1 MPPRGQGKQRQ
12 GQGDQCPFCQLISN
26 PSQLKVVGETENF
39 YAWLDINPRAKGY
52 TMVVPKE
59 HKDSIEDFTASEYQE
74 AMKMTRKVVD
84 KAKKGL
90 DADGVSVT
98 MNIDEAAGQMVPHAY
113 IQVFPRFED
122 DENSGTP
129 TGAIFQPDEE
139 AKKNLDSIKEKM
151 AAVDSDF
158 GETTTEPHPDSQK
171 FKGETPERSGEASED
186 EGSGGSDDSGKD
198 EAIDK
203 LADQLEGEGGG
214 PLSLGAGGSSSQDSE
229 KEKRKETSLGK
240 ESGGEEENDDE
251 EDEVRLD
258 EDFEAKSFEWH

>member
-1 MPPRGQGKQRQ
+1 MPPQAQP
-12 GQGDQCPFCQLISN
+12 GQGDQCPFCQLIEN

-59 HKDSIEDFTASEYQE
+59 HKDSIEDFSAGEYRE
-74 AMKMTRKVVD
+74 AMKLTRKVVE

-98 MNIDEAAGQMVPHAY
+98 MNIGEAAGQMVPHAY

-158 GETTTEPHPDSQK
+158 GESTKEPHPDSQRH
-171 FKGETPERSGEASED
+171 KG
-186 EGSGGSDDSGKD
+186 GSGSEEEETGESGGKD

-203 LADQLEGEGGG
+203 IADQLEGSGGG
-214 PLSLGAGGSSSQDSE
+214 PLSLGGGSGGESS
-229 KEKRKETSLGK
+229 KKRKEESSLS
-240 ESGGEEENDDE
+240 EDSDEEED
-251 EDEVRLD
+251 EDEVRFD

>member
-1 MPPRGQGKQRQ
+1 MPPQGQQ
-12 GQGDQCPFCQLISN
+12 GQGNQCPFCQLISN

-39 YAWLDINPRAKGY
+39 YAWLDINPRARGY

-59 HKDSIEDFTASEYQE
+59 HKDSIEDFSPSEYQE
-74 AMKMTRKVVD
+74 AMMLTRKVVE

-90 DADGVSVT
+90 GADGVSVT
-98 MNIDEAAGQMVPHAY
+98 MNIEEAAGQMVPHAY

-158 GETTTEPHPDSQK
+158 GESTKEPHPDSQRH
-171 FKGETPERSGEASED
+171 KG
-186 EGSGGSDDSGKD
+186 GSGSEEEEPEEKGGKD

-203 LADQLEGEGGG
+203 IANQLEGSGGG
-214 PLSLGAGGSSSQDSE
+214 PLSLSGGSTGQKSTE
-229 KEKRKETSLGK
+229 KGEKKETSLSE
-240 ESGGEEENDDE
+240 ESDNEEENE
-251 EDEVRLD
+251 EEVHID